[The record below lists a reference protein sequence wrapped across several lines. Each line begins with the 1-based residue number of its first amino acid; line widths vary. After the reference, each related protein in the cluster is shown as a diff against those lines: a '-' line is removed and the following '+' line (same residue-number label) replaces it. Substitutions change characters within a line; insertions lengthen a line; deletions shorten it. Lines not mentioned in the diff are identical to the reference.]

1 MRLRRRLV
9 LGHLADLYR
18 LALPV
23 VVSRAG
29 VLAMTVADT
38 VIVGRYAS
46 VELGY
51 LSLGVAVYL
60 PLLLTVMGLLTG
72 TTVAAAQ
79 AMGRGQPAECGAAWR
94 RAVPVALGFGAV
106 GVALGLFGR
115 EVLLL
120 TGQSEDV
127 AAGAGRV
134 FFILALG
141 YPAGFLYF
149 ASAFFLEGIRRP
161 RPVAWAIVAANLVN
175 IPADLLLVHGM
186 FGLPEL
192 GAEGSAWATTVIR
205 WGLAAF
211 LFAYVFWMTGRTRLG
226 VRTRA
231 AWAWRRWRVQRTVGY
246 AAAVAIFVEMGAFT
260 AIHLFSGWLGTVPLA
275 VFTVVLNVLSVV
287 FMVANGVGIATS
299 VRIGNAFGRGDRKR
313 WIAAGWL
320 GLAVTL
326 CLMGLAG
333 AAMAVFARPLAG
345 IYTSE
350 AAVLAATVP
359 VMVLAGLMPLCDG
372 GQTLMLNALRGC
384 ADAWIPTTLQA
395 FAFIGCM
402 VPLSL
407 LLAFELERGVAGL
420 IEAVIVSTAISLGL
434 LCARFVML
442 SRRP

>member
-38 VIVGRYAS
+38 IIVGRYSSA
-46 VELGY
+46 ELGY

-79 AMGRGQPAECGAAWR
+79 AMGRGEEAESGAAWR
-94 RAVPVALGFGAV
+94 RALPVAFAFGAL
-106 GVALGLFGR
+106 GLLLGLFGR

-120 TGQSEDV
+120 TGQSGDV

-141 YPAGFLYF
+141 YPAAFLYF
-149 ASAFFLEGIRRP
+149 ATAFFLEGVRRP
-161 RPVAWAIVAANLVN
+161 RPAAWAIVVANLVN
-175 IPADLLLVHGM
+175 IPADLILVHGWL
-186 FGLPEL
+186 GAPEL
-192 GAEGSAWATTVIR
+192 GAEGSAWATTGIR
-205 WGLAAF
+205 WGLASF
-211 LFAYVFWMTGRTRLG
+211 LLAWAWRMPDRVRLG
-226 VRTRA
+226 VRARA
-231 AWAWRRWRVQRTVGY
+231 GWAWRRWRVQRVVGY
-246 AAAVAIFVEMGAFT
+246 AAAVAIAVEMGAFT
-260 AIHLFSGWLGTVPLA
+260 AIHLFAGWLGTVPLA
-275 VFTVVLNVLSVV
+275 VFTIVLNVISVI

-299 VRIGNAFGRGDRKR
+299 VRIGNAWGRGDRRR
-313 WIAAGWL
+313 WIAAGWM
-320 GLAVTL
+320 GLAVTIF
-326 CLMGLAG
+326 LMAVAG
-333 AAMAVFARPLAG
+333 ALMALLARPLAA
-345 IYTSE
+345 IYSSE
-350 AAVLAATVP
+350 AAVLAAAVP
-359 VMVLAGLMPLCDG
+359 VLVLAGLMPLFDG

-384 ADAWIPTTLQA
+384 ADAWVPTALQA

-407 LLAFELERGVAGL
+407 LLAFGMERGVAGL
-420 IEAVIVSTAISLGL
+420 FEAVILSTALSLGL

>member
-9 LGHLADLYR
+9 FGHLADLYR

-29 VLAMTVADT
+29 VVAMTVADT
-38 VIVGRYAS
+38 VIVGRYSAE
-46 VELGY
+46 ELGY

-79 AMGRGQPAECGAAWR
+79 AMGRGRPAESGAAWR
-94 RAVPVALGFGAV
+94 RAVPVALGFGV
-106 GVALGLFGR
+106 LGLALGLFGR
-115 EVLLL
+115 DVLSL

-127 AAGAGRV
+127 ATGAGRV

-141 YPAGFLYF
+141 YPAAFLYF
-149 ASAFFLEGIRRP
+149 ATAFFLEGVRRP
-161 RPVAWAIVAANLVN
+161 RPAAWAIVAANLVN

-186 FGLPEL
+186 FGLPAL
-192 GAEGSAWATTVIR
+192 GAEGSAWATTGIR

-211 LFAYVFWMTGRTRLG
+211 LFAYVWWMPGRARHG
-226 VRTRA
+226 VRTRTD
-231 AWAWRRWRVQRTVGY
+231 WRWLRWRVQRMVGY
-246 AAAVAIFVEMGAFT
+246 AAAIAIAVEMGAFT
-260 AIHLFSGWLGTVPLA
+260 AIHLFAGWLGAVPLA
-275 VFTVVLNVLSVV
+275 VFSIVLNVISVV
-287 FMVANGVGIATS
+287 FMVANGIGIATS
-299 VRIGNAFGRGDRKR
+299 VRIGNAYGRGDRRR
-313 WIAAGWL
+313 WIAAGWI

-326 CLMGLAG
+326 CFMAAAG
-333 AAMAVFARPLAG
+333 ALMAACARPLAAV
-345 IYTSE
+345 YSSE
-350 AAVLAATVP
+350 AAVLAAAVP
-359 VMVLAGLMPLCDG
+359 VLVLAGLLPVFDG

-384 ADAWIPTTLQA
+384 ADAWIPTALQA

-407 LLAFELERGVAGL
+407 LLAFRLERGVAGL
-420 IEAVIVSTAISLGL
+420 FEAVILSTAISLGL

>member
-38 VIVGRYAS
+38 IIVGRYSSA
-46 VELGY
+46 ELGY

-60 PLLLTVMGLLTG
+60 PLLLTAMGLLTG

-79 AMGRGQPAECGAAWR
+79 AMGRGEEAESGAAWR
-94 RAVPVALGFGAV
+94 RAVPVAVAFGVV
-106 GVALGLFGR
+106 GLLIGLFGR

-141 YPAGFLYF
+141 YPAAFLYF
-149 ASAFFLEGIRRP
+149 ATAFFLEGVRRP
-161 RPVAWAIVAANLVN
+161 RPAAWAIVAANLVN
-175 IPADLLLVHGM
+175 IPADLLLVHGL

-192 GAEGSAWATTVIR
+192 GAEGSAWATTGIR

-211 LFAYVFWMTGRTRLG
+211 LLAYVWWMSGGVRLG

-231 AWAWRRWRVQRTVGY
+231 DWRWRRWRVQRMVGY
-246 AAAVAIFVEMGAFT
+246 AAAVAIAVEMGAFT
-260 AIHLFSGWLGTVPLA
+260 AIHLFAGWLGTVPLA
-275 VFTVVLNVLSVV
+275 VFSIVLNVISVI

-299 VRIGNAFGRGDRKR
+299 VRIGNAYGRGDRRR
-313 WIAAGWL
+313 WIAAGWM
-320 GLAVTL
+320 GLAVTIV
-326 CLMGLAG
+326 LMAASG
-333 AAMAVFARPLAG
+333 ALMAVLARPLAA
-345 IYTSE
+345 IYSSE
-350 AAVLAATVP
+350 AAVLAAAVP
-359 VMVLAGLMPLCDG
+359 VLVLAGLMPVFDG

-384 ADAWIPTTLQA
+384 ADAWAPTALQA

-407 LLAFELERGVAGL
+407 LLAFGLERGVAGL
-420 IEAVIVSTAISLGL
+420 FEAVILSTAISLGL

>member
-9 LGHLADLYR
+9 LGHLADLFR
-18 LALPV
+18 LAAPV

-38 VIVGRYAS
+38 IIVGRYS
-46 VELGY
+46 SEELGY
-51 LSLGVAVYL
+51 LSLGAAVYL

-79 AMGRGQPAECGAAWR
+79 AMGRGQPLECGAAWR
-94 RAVPVALGFGAV
+94 RAVPVALAFGGV
-106 GVALGLFGR
+106 GLLLGLFGR
-115 EVLLL
+115 EILLL
-120 TGQSEDV
+120 TGQTEAV
-127 AAGAGRV
+127 AEGAGRV

-161 RPVAWAIVAANLVN
+161 RPVAWAIIAANLVN
-175 IPADLLLVHGM
+175 IPADLVLVHGL

-192 GAEGSAWATTVIR
+192 GAEGSAWATTGIR
-205 WGLAAF
+205 WGLGLC
-211 LFAYVFWMTGRTRLG
+211 LFAYVWRMSDRARFGLR
-226 VRTRA
+226 VRADWT
-231 AWAWRRWRVQRTVGY
+231 WRRWRVQRMVGY
-246 AAAVAIFVEMGAFT
+246 AAAVAIGVEMGAFT
-260 AIHLFSGWLGTVPLA
+260 AIHLFSGWLGAIPLA
-275 VFTVVLNVLSVV
+275 VFTIVLNVLAVV

-299 VRIGNAFGRGDRKR
+299 VRIGIAYGRGDRRR

-326 CLMGLAG
+326 CLMAAAG
-333 AAMAVFARPLAG
+333 AGMAVFSRPLVA

-350 AAVLAATVP
+350 AAVLAAAVP
-359 VMVLAGLMPLCDG
+359 VMMLAGLMPLGDG

-384 ADAWIPTTLQA
+384 ADAWVPTALQA

-407 LLAFELERGVAGL
+407 LLAFGLDRGVAGL
-420 IEAVIVSTAISLGL
+420 FEAVIVSTVISLAL

>member
-38 VIVGRYAS
+38 VIVGRYSS

-51 LSLGVAVYL
+51 LSLGVAAYL
-60 PLLLTVMGLLTG
+60 PLLLAVMGLLTG

-79 AMGRGQPAECGAAWR
+79 AMGRGDPAESGAAWR
-94 RAVPVALGFGAV
+94 RAAPVALVFGAL
-106 GVALGLFGR
+106 GLLAGLFGR
-115 EVLLL
+115 EALLL

-141 YPAGFLYF
+141 YPAAFLYF
-149 ASAFFLEGIRRP
+149 ATAFFLEGIRRP
-161 RPVAWAIVAANLVN
+161 RPAAWAIVAANLVN
-175 IPADLLLVHGM
+175 IPADLLLVHGL
-186 FGLPEL
+186 FGLPAL
-192 GAEGSAWATTVIR
+192 GAEGSAWATTGIR

-211 LFAYVFWMTGRTRLG
+211 LLAYTWWMPGRARHG
-226 VRTRA
+226 VRARA
-231 AWAWRRWRVQRTVGY
+231 DWTWRRWRVQRMVGY
-246 AAAVAIFVEMGAFT
+246 AAAVAITVEMGAFT
-260 AIHLFSGWLGTVPLA
+260 AVHLFAGWLGAVPLA
-275 VFTVVLNVLSVV
+275 VFTIALNVLSVV

-299 VRIGNAFGRGDRKR
+299 VRIGNAYGRGDRRR
-313 WIAAGWL
+313 WIAAGW
-320 GLAVTL
+320 
-326 CLMGLAG
+326 MGLAATIFLMAAAG
-333 AAMAVFARPLAG
+333 ALMAAFARPLAA
-345 IYTSE
+345 IYSSE
-350 AAVLAATVP
+350 AAVIAAAVP
-359 VMVLAGLMPLCDG
+359 VLVLAGLMPVFDG

-384 ADAWIPTTLQA
+384 ADAWVPTALQA

-402 VPLSL
+402 TPLAL
-407 LLAFELERGVAGL
+407 LLAFGLERGVAGL
-420 IEAVIVSTAISLGL
+420 FEAVIVATALSLGL
-434 LCARFVML
+434 LCARFAML